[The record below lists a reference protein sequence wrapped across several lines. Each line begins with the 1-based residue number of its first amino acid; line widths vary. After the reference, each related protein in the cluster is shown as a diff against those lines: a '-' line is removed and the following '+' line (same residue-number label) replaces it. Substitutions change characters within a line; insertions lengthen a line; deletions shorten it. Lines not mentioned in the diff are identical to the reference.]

1 MATPG
6 DRLTGFDAYLHAE
19 GDPRTSGWLLM
30 SSPVWGWVLAGV
42 YLSVIFVGKRVMA
55 SREALSVRPLVL
67 GYNAAMVGLNLYMAV
82 EIFRNAF
89 FVLGYGFRCNGVDYS
104 ARGAGMAAVLWW
116 FYASKFIEFL
126 DTIFFVVR
134 KKNGLITFLHL
145 YHHTTMPLLWWIA
158 IRFTPGGEC
167 FMSAMINSCVH
178 VIMYSYYGLKALGYD
193 VWWKRYLTQI
203 QMAQFCFLMFHA
215 SYGAV
220 FDCGV
225 FPTWMAYAL
234 VAYMISMLSLFLNFY
249 LRSYSGP
256 KSKAK
261 SM

>member
-1 MATPG
+1 
-6 DRLTGFDAYLHAE
+6 
-19 GDPRTSGWLLM
+19 M

-42 YLSVIFVGKRVMA
+42 YLCVIFVGKRVMA

-104 ARGAGMAAVLWW
+104 ARGAGMAAV
-116 FYASKFIEFL
+116 
-126 DTIFFVVR
+126 
-134 KKNGLITFLHL
+134 
-145 YHHTTMPLLWWIA
+145 LWWIA

-256 KSKAK
+256 KAK

>member
-1 MATPG
+1 
-6 DRLTGFDAYLHAE
+6 
-19 GDPRTSGWLLM
+19 M

-145 YHHTTMPLLWWIA
+145 YHHAPPVVDCHPLHPGRRVLYVCHDQLVRPRHHVLVLRPQGSWIRRLVEA
-158 IRFTPGGEC
+158 LPHPDPDGPVLL
-167 FMSAMINSCVH
+167 SH
-178 VIMYSYYGLKALGYD
+178 VP
-193 VWWKRYLTQI
+193 R
-203 QMAQFCFLMFHA
+203 
-215 SYGAV
+215 
-220 FDCGV
+220 
-225 FPTWMAYAL
+225 L
-234 VAYMISMLSLFLNFY
+234 V
-249 LRSYSGP
+249 RRRV
-256 KSKAK
+256 
-261 SM
+261 